1 MRHPQLS
8 LSKTVSRVMSWMAI
22 YLGRTSPSG
31 SSNLPE
37 SRRAALCFLFGLASD
52 GVYICPVCYQAGGS
66 LLHCP
71 STLTGLAG
79 GIFLLHCP
87 WSRLRQTLSGILPC
101 EARTF
106 LSRRLSA
113 SRQRPSVL
121 LSFLVYVPMIPSKE
135 IRVNLRLS
143 YTLKQLPPMNSRRME
158 FLGISSLLTPR
169 K

>member
-1 MRHPQLS
+1 M
-8 LSKTVSRVMSWMAI
+8 VI
-22 YLGRTSPSG
+22 YLGRTSPFG

-52 GVYICPVCYQAGGS
+52 GVYICPVCCQTGGS

-71 STLTGLAG
+71 STLTGSAG

-106 LSRRLSA
+106 LSRSLS
-113 SRQRPSVL
+113 SLRQRPFVL
-121 LSFLVYVPMIPSKE
+121 LPLPVLAVLTVFKPRLWLCRYRSSYTCCRTGPTPWPRRHSFLPA
-135 IRVNLRLS
+135 
-143 YTLKQLPPMNSRRME
+143 
-158 FLGISSLLTPR
+158 
-169 K
+169 

>member
-106 LSRRLSA
+106 LSRHLSA
-113 SRQRPSVL
+113 LRQRPSVL
-121 LSFLVYVPMIPSKE
+121 LSKTTILYTITRIKY
-135 IRVNLRLS
+135 RVNHH
-143 YTLKQLPPMNSRRME
+143 TLIQLPPINSRKIE
-158 FLGISSLLTPR
+158 FLGISSLLIP
-169 K
+169 KK